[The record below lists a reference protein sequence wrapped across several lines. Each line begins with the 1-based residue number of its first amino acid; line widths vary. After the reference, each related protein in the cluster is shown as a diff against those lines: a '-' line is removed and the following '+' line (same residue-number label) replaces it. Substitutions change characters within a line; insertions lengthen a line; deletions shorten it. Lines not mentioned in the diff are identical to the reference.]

1 MKKGIVLALAVIVSL
16 VLPGVSF
23 AEGGPGATPQKLESL
38 NYPSKGIELV
48 IPYAAGGAM
57 DSTGRIFAKYAEKY
71 TGQSISINN
80 VSGGSGFEGAKYL
93 MTTNT
98 DGYTLFLS
106 DPGPGFV
113 RTGANQV
120 PFDFEVAMVPAA
132 RINVDSRLIAVS
144 TEHSPFKTPQEFVD
158 YAKAHPG
165 ELKIG
170 TPGEYTDGGMAVELL
185 KRAGL
190 DLNAVAC
197 NGSGAVREQVLSGA
211 LDGGALTVSDVYKL
225 LPDGKLMIVGILSEE
240 KVEAIPD
247 APTFRELGY
256 DAVWSTSRGISLRAG
271 TDVRI
276 LWYWAGLAEQIAKD
290 PEYQKELAE
299 LGLKPSYM
307 AAEEYSQEVHGIFK
321 TIQDILK

>member
-1 MKKGIVLALAVIVSL
+1 MKKGIVLALAVTVSL
-16 VLPGVSF
+16 VLSGVSF

-80 VSGGSGFEGAKYL
+80 ISGGSGFEGAKYL

-144 TEHSPFKTPQEFVD
+144 TEHSPFKTPQEFID
-158 YAKAHPG
+158 YAKAHWD
-165 ELKIG
+165 ETIG
-170 TPGEYTDGGMAVELL
+170 DGDTEDATPQHDEH
-185 KRAGL
+185 
-190 DLNAVAC
+190 
-197 NGSGAVREQVLSGA
+197 GSDE
-211 LDGGALTVSDVYKL
+211 DD
-225 LPDGKLMIVGILSEE
+225 D
-240 KVEAIPD
+240 
-247 APTFRELGY
+247 
-256 DAVWSTSRGISLRAG
+256 SL
-271 TDVRI
+271 
-276 LWYWAGLAEQIAKD
+276 
-290 PEYQKELAE
+290 
-299 LGLKPSYM
+299 
-307 AAEEYSQEVHGIFK
+307 
-321 TIQDILK
+321 